1 MSTKTLM
8 ALKVSLNYRFVN
20 KETMIGAALAVL
32 SAATSA
38 ISVVLV
44 RKYSNQS
51 STFNISLAIS
61 WVGMVV
67 LWPLAVALTDFSLVN
82 VASIL
87 LFALSGVLTPGFVRL
102 LYYQGMKKLGAP
114 VNSSLFSVYPLY
126 TSLLAVL
133 FLTEVLAPGNWAGI
147 LMVVL
152 GGVLVEWSSR
162 EAGSLG
168 HSKKDLIYPILGG
181 VALGF
186 GSILRKYGLNLFDA
200 PVLGVAVA
208 YTASL
213 LPFLVIVMFSEST
226 RKQLSLKRDMRLFWV
241 AGIGQAIT
249 WMLSFYALSFDDVSV
264 ITPLLSIE
272 PVFVALFAFLYLR
285 KIEHVS
291 PRLVVSIVLTLIGV
305 VLVTAKF

>member
-1 MSTKTLM
+1 
-8 ALKVSLNYRFVN
+8 
-20 KETMIGAALAVL
+20 MIGAALAVL

-61 WVGMVV
+61 WVGMLI
-67 LWPLAVALTDFSLVN
+67 LWPLAVALTDFSLIN
-82 VASIL
+82 IGSIL

-102 LYYQGMKKLGAP
+102 LYYQGMNKLGAP

-133 FLTEVLAPGNWAGI
+133 FLSEVLAPGNWVGI
-147 LMVVL
+147 FMVFL
-152 GGVLVEWSSR
+152 GGILVEWSSR
-162 EAGSLG
+162 EAGKLG
-168 HSKKDLIYPILGG
+168 HSKKDLVYPVLGG

-186 GSILRKYGLNLFDA
+186 GSIIRKYALNLFDA

-208 YTASL
+208 YTVSL
-213 LPFLVIVMFSEST
+213 LPFLVILVFSAST
-226 RKQLSLKRDMRLFWV
+226 RKELSLRRDMRLFWV
-241 AGIGQAIT
+241 AGLGQAIT
-249 WMLSFYALSFDDVSV
+249 WMMSFYALSFDDVSV
-264 ITPLLSIE
+264 ITPLISIE

-285 KIEHVS
+285 RIERVS
-291 PRLVVSIVLTLIGV
+291 SRLVVSIFLTVLGV